1 VQFSVLPPR
10 SRPASPHPGE
20 AFLVR
25 DNWDDFHFKT
35 TFELLCV
42 DSQGEAAISRVYGSG
57 GERQLVVVVV
67 VLLLVRGFFLGVE
80 SLSRV

>member
-42 DSQGEAAISRVYGSG
+42 DSQGEAREIGQVKIGQFGMTAPARTPVPDAF
-57 GERQLVVVVV
+57 ETLDDT
-67 VLLLVRGFFLGVE
+67 FFSLG
-80 SLSRV
+80 